1 VRMRSGETGTQAGH
15 VIGVH
20 VGSLPLAKTSRGR
33 RQRRRMIVTGVVMWI
48 IALGFL
54 LPFVWMVLTS
64 LKRDIDVF
72 GSTGW
77 LPNPI
82 QWSNYVD
89 VWFGQNSMG
98 HYYLNSALVA
108 VPRVLGDL
116 VTASMAGYAFAR
128 FKFRGL
134 DALFMLYIAT
144 AIVPLQLLLIPRFML
159 FKELN
164 LYNTLLALILPGMFT
179 VLGTFLMR
187 QYFLGLPS
195 ELAEA
200 ARLDG
205 AGEWRIFSRIYLPLA
220 KSVLAALGILAFV
233 WSWNDYETPLVL
245 ISSSSNYTIPLGL
258 TQFTN
263 EGGSLSA
270 GLAMAAGVCATA
282 PIIVVFLIFQRSFL
296 AALSRAGIK

>member
-1 VRMRSGETGTQAGH
+1 MSNATQLRAEGLVDARASALGSGKTAA
-15 VIGVH
+15 
-20 VGSLPLAKTSRGR
+20 AKR
-33 RQRRRMIVTGVVMWI
+33 RRRRMVVTGIVMWI
-48 IALGFL
+48 IGLAFL

-72 GSTGW
+72 GSTSW

-82 QWSNYVD
+82 EWSNYVK
-89 VWFGQNSMG
+89 VWVGPNSMLT
-98 HYYLNSALVA
+98 YYVNSILVA

-116 VTASMAGYAFAR
+116 ATASMAGYAFAR
-128 FKFRGL
+128 FKFRGR
-134 DALFMLYIAT
+134 DALFLIYIAT
-144 AIVPLQLLLIPRFML
+144 SIIPLQLLLIPRFML

-164 LYNTLLALILPGMFT
+164 LYNTLVALILPGMFT
-179 VLGTFLMR
+179 VLGTFLLR

-200 ARLDG
+200 ARIDG
-205 AGEWRIFSRIYLPLA
+205 AGEWKIFLRIYLPLA
-220 KSVLAALGILAFV
+220 KPVLAALGILAFV

-245 ISSSSNYTIPLGL
+245 ISSVSNYTIPLGL

-270 GLAMAAGVCATA
+270 GLAMAAGVCATV
-282 PIIVVFLIFQRSFL
+282 PIIVVFLVFQRNFL